1 MWTSCLVSYMHCWRY
16 FLEAVSQIHSCYL
29 IVLDECVF
37 TGISVSTL
45 DIIPFIPPVVVGS
58 FNFSEVL

>member
-1 MWTSCLVSYMHCWRY
+1 MHCWRY